1 MLKIS
6 FSETPAEE
14 RWILHGLLT
23 DPWVQEF
30 KACWKKSHRTDVRRV
45 CIVDL
50 NEVTFIDK
58 CGERLLRLLAKDG
71 AKLTASGIYTRHI
84 LERLNVRRKR
94 NGWNLLGFLMVVV
107 FVTVLGAGCERRV
120 ASAPAPPAPAVEV
133 TPVIQKDVPVQGE
146 WVGTLDGYVNAQ
158 ISPQV
163 SGYLIRQDYH
173 EGAFVKK
180 GEVLFEI
187 DPRPF
192 QAALDQAKAQ
202 LAQAEAQMANA
213 ELNVKRDIP
222 EAEAHA
228 IPQSQLDTD
237 TQSLRG
243 AKAAVAASQAAVEQ
257 AELNL
262 GYTRVISLVDGIA
275 GINTVQVGNL
285 VGPST
290 VLTAVSQVSP
300 IKVYFPISEQEYL
313 RMADG
318 GGPGSVDFIRHA
330 SRIPLQLTLAD
341 GSRYPHP
348 GRIIFADRQVNTQTG
363 TIQIVGEFLNS
374 KNLLRPGQYARIQ
387 APTGNI
393 TGALLVPQAAVNQ
406 QQATYQVT
414 VVGADN
420 RAQLRTVEVGP
431 RVGAL
436 WVITSG
442 LKPGERIVAVGA
454 EKTKQGELVNPT
466 PYTETE
472 ER

>member
-1 MLKIS
+1 MMKQIFICLVS
-6 FSETPAEE
+6 AV
-14 RWILHGLLT
+14 LLLNALGCNNG
-23 DPWVQEF
+23 
-30 KACWKKSHRTDVRRV
+30 KVR
-45 CIVDL
+45 
-50 NEVTFIDK
+50 
-58 CGERLLRLLAKDG
+58 A
-71 AKLTASGIYTRHI
+71 
-84 LERLNVRRKR
+84 
-94 NGWNLLGFLMVVV
+94 
-107 FVTVLGAGCERRV
+107 AG
-120 ASAPAPPAPAVEV
+120 PPPPPVVEV
-133 TPVIQKDVPVQGE
+133 APVIQKDVPVQGE
-146 WVGTLDGYVNAQ
+146 WVGTLEGYVNAQ
-158 ISPQV
+158 IQPQV

-180 GEVLFEI
+180 GQLLFEI

-192 QAALDQAKAQ
+192 QAVLDQAKGQ

-243 AKAAVAASQAAVEQ
+243 AKASVEAAQAAVEQ
-257 AELNL
+257 ATINL
-262 GYTRVISLVDGIA
+262 GYTRVVSLIDGIA

-300 IKVYFPISEQEYL
+300 INVYFPISEQEYL

-318 GGPGSVDFIRHA
+318 GSPGSVDFISHA

-341 GSRYPHP
+341 GNAYPHP

-363 TIQIVGEFLNS
+363 TIQIVGEFPNPR
-374 KNLLRPGQYARIQ
+374 NLLRPGQYARIQ
-387 APTGNI
+387 TPTGNI

-406 QQATYQVT
+406 QQGTYQVT

-420 RAQLRTVEVGP
+420 RAQLRSVQVGP
-431 RVGAL
+431 RVGSL

-442 LKPGERIVAVGA
+442 LKPGERVVVAGA
-454 EKTKQGELVNPT
+454 EKAKEGELVNPT
-466 PYTETE
+466 PYKETE

>member
-1 MLKIS
+1 MKQIS
-6 FSETPAEE
+6 TGLVGAVLL
-14 RWILHGLLT
+14 LHTLG
-23 DPWVQEF
+23 
-30 KACWKKSHRTDVRRV
+30 CS
-45 CIVDL
+45 
-50 NEVTFIDK
+50 N
-58 CGERLLRLLAKDG
+58 G
-71 AKLTASGIYTRHI
+71 
-84 LERLNVRRKR
+84 NVR
-94 NGWNLLGFLMVVV
+94 
-107 FVTVLGAGCERRV
+107 A
-120 ASAPAPPAPAVEV
+120 AAPPPPPVVEV
-133 TPVIQKDVPVQGE
+133 APVIQKNVPVQGE
-146 WVGTLDGYVNAQ
+146 WVGTLEGYVNAQ
-158 ISPQV
+158 IQPQV

-180 GEVLFEI
+180 GQLLFEI

-192 QAALDQAKAQ
+192 QAVLDQAKGQ

-237 TQSLRG
+237 TQALRA
-243 AKAAVAASQAAVEQ
+243 AKASVEADQATVEQ
-257 AELNL
+257 ATINL
-262 GYTRVISLVDGIA
+262 GYTRVVSLIDGIA

-285 VGPST
+285 VGPTT

-318 GGPGSVDFIRHA
+318 GGPGSVDFLTHA

-341 GSRYPHP
+341 GSAYPHP

-363 TIQIVGEFLNS
+363 TIQIVGEFPNS

-387 APTGNI
+387 TPTGNI

-406 QQATYQVT
+406 QQGTYQVT
-414 VVGADN
+414 VVGVDN
-420 RAQLRTVEVGP
+420 RAQLRAVEVGP
-431 RVGAL
+431 RVGTL

-442 LKPGERIVAVGA
+442 LKAGERVVAVGA
-454 EKTKQGELVNPT
+454 DKAKEGEVVNPT
-466 PYTETE
+466 PYKETE

>member
-1 MLKIS
+1 MRTEAGTNNSKRL
-6 FSETPAEE
+6 AAAVV
-14 RWILHGLLT
+14 GLLAA
-23 DPWVQEF
+23 V
-30 KACWKKSHRTDVRRV
+30 S
-45 CIVDL
+45 
-50 NEVTFIDK
+50 
-58 CGERLLRLLAKDG
+58 
-71 AKLTASGIYTRHI
+71 
-84 LERLNVRRKR
+84 
-94 NGWNLLGFLMVVV
+94 
-107 FVTVLGAGCERRV
+107 AGCEHRV
-120 ASAPAPPAPAVEV
+120 ASASAPPTPTVEV
-133 TPVIQKDVPVQGE
+133 EPVIQKDLPIEGE
-146 WVGTLDGYVNAQ
+146 WVGTLEGYVNAQ

-163 SGYLIRQDYH
+163 SGYLIRQDYQ
-173 EGAFVKK
+173 EGAFVRK
-180 GEVLFEI
+180 GQLLFEV

-192 QAALDQAKAQ
+192 QAVLDQAKGQ

-237 TQSLRG
+237 TQALR
-243 AKAAVAASQAAVEQ
+243 ALKASVEADQAAVEQ
-257 AELNL
+257 ASINL
-262 GYTRVISLVDGIA
+262 GYTKVVSLIDGIA

-318 GGPGSVDFIRHA
+318 GRPGSVDFITHA

-341 GSRYPHP
+341 GSAYPHP

-363 TIQIVGEFLNS
+363 TIQIVGEFPNS

-387 APTGNI
+387 AATGNI
-393 TGALLVPQAAVNQ
+393 ERALLVPQAAVNQ
-406 QQATYQVT
+406 QQGTYQVT
-414 VVGADN
+414 VIGSDD
-420 RAQLRTVEVGP
+420 RAQLRNVQVGP
-431 RVGAL
+431 KVDTL

-442 LKPGERIVAVGA
+442 LKSGERVVAVGA
-454 EKTKQGELVNPT
+454 EKVKEGQLVNAT
-466 PYTETE
+466 PYKETE

>member
-1 MLKIS
+1 MMKQIFICLVS
-6 FSETPAEE
+6 AV
-14 RWILHGLLT
+14 LLLNALGCNNG
-23 DPWVQEF
+23 
-30 KACWKKSHRTDVRRV
+30 KVR
-45 CIVDL
+45 
-50 NEVTFIDK
+50 
-58 CGERLLRLLAKDG
+58 A
-71 AKLTASGIYTRHI
+71 
-84 LERLNVRRKR
+84 
-94 NGWNLLGFLMVVV
+94 
-107 FVTVLGAGCERRV
+107 AG
-120 ASAPAPPAPAVEV
+120 PPPPAVVEV
-133 TPVIQKDVPVQGE
+133 APVIQKDVPVQGE
-146 WVGTLDGYVNAQ
+146 WVGTLEGYVNAQ
-158 ISPQV
+158 IQPQV

-180 GEVLFEI
+180 GQLLFEI

-192 QAALDQAKAQ
+192 QAVLDQAKGQ

-213 ELNVKRDIP
+213 ETNVKRDIP

-243 AKAAVAASQAAVEQ
+243 AKAAVEAAQASVEQ

-262 GYTRVISLVDGIA
+262 GYTRVVSLIDGIA
-275 GINTVQVGNL
+275 GIDTVQVGNL

-318 GGPGSVDFIRHA
+318 GSPGSVDFLTHA

-341 GSRYPHP
+341 GSAYPHP

-363 TIQIVGEFLNS
+363 TIQIVGEFPNS

-387 APTGNI
+387 TPTGNI
-393 TGALLVPQAAVNQ
+393 TGALLIPQAAVNQ
-406 QQATYQVT
+406 QQGTYQVE
-414 VVGADN
+414 VIGADN

-431 RVGAL
+431 RVGTL
-436 WVITSG
+436 WVITTG
-442 LKPGERIVAVGA
+442 LKPGERVVAVGA
-454 EKTKQGELVNPT
+454 EKAKEGELVNPT
-466 PYTETE
+466 PYIETE